1 MKKRNMILLTTVC
14 LALSACHP
22 ASAPSSGSKTSV
34 SEASGSKQEE
44 SKDLAADESLS
55 RELYAMD
62 TVMNLTA
69 YGSNAS
75 AALEASV
82 SEINRLDSLLS
93 ISSEKGE
100 IYRINADKEGTVS
113 EDVNALL
120 SRSLELSQMTD
131 GLFDCTIEPV
141 MEAWGFT
148 TQNFRIPSEEE
159 LEELLSHVDYKQVDL
174 ENSAV
179 TIPEDVRLDLGGIA
193 KGFTSSRVMDIFRKN
208 GVTSGIIS
216 LGGNV
221 QALGHKPD
229 GNMWRVGIQ
238 DPHDLNSTF
247 AVVEVADQAVI
258 TSGGYQRYFEE
269 NGITH
274 SFMTTQVGRQ
284 FALEM
289 DCKSLRYLSV
299 GGEKLVPCE
308 PPKDYKFI
316 NAYGPTEATIF
327 TTVFEVDK
335 YYPNVPIGKA
345 LDNVKLYI
353 TDKLGHMLPP
363 GACGELMITGWQV
376 SRGYLNKPEKTAEVY
391 TKNLYDDTPGYE
403 VMYHSGDVARFLPD
417 GNIQII
423 GRKDSQV
430 KIRGFRIEL
439 SEVEE
444 VIRRYE
450 GIRDATVVAFDDPN
464 GGK

>member
-1 MKKRNMILLTTVC
+1 MQPVKKRNLILLTTVC

-69 YGSNAS
+69 YGPNAS

-141 MEAWGFT
+141 MQAWGFT

-174 ENSAV
+174 ENSTV

-193 KGFTSSRVMDIFRKN
+193 KGFTSSRVMDIFREN

-269 NGITH
+269 NGQTYHHIIDPRTGYPAENGLISVTIISADGTLADALSTSLFIMGPEEAS
-274 SFMTTQVGRQ
+274 SFWKKHRDTFDAIMMKEDGTVMVTAGLADHCSVTT
-284 FALEM
+284 
-289 DCKSLRYLSV
+289 
-299 GGEKLVPCE
+299 GG
-308 PPKDYKFI
+308 
-316 NAYGPTEATIF
+316 
-327 TTVFEVDK
+327 
-335 YYPNVPIGKA
+335 NV
-345 LDNVKLYI
+345 
-353 TDKLGHMLPP
+353 
-363 GACGELMITGWQV
+363 
-376 SRGYLNKPEKTAEVY
+376 
-391 TKNLYDDTPGYE
+391 
-403 VMYHSGDVARFLPD
+403 
-417 GNIQII
+417 
-423 GRKDSQV
+423 
-430 KIRGFRIEL
+430 
-439 SEVEE
+439 E
-444 VIRRYE
+444 VIQE
-450 GIRDATVVAFDDPN
+450 
-464 GGK
+464 

>member
-1 MKKRNMILLTTVC
+1 MQPVKKRNLILLTTVC

-69 YGSNAS
+69 YGPNAS

-120 SRSLELSQMTD
+120 SRSLE
-131 GLFDCTIEPV
+131 
-141 MEAWGFT
+141 
-148 TQNFRIPSEEE
+148 EE

-174 ENSAV
+174 ENSTV

-193 KGFTSSRVMDIFRKN
+193 KGFTSSRVMDIFREN

-269 NGITH
+269 NGQTYHHIIDPRTGYPAENGLISVTIISADGTLADALSTSLFIMGPEEAS
-274 SFMTTQVGRQ
+274 SFWKKHRDTFDAIMMKEDGTVMVTAGLADHCSVTT
-284 FALEM
+284 
-289 DCKSLRYLSV
+289 
-299 GGEKLVPCE
+299 GG
-308 PPKDYKFI
+308 
-316 NAYGPTEATIF
+316 
-327 TTVFEVDK
+327 
-335 YYPNVPIGKA
+335 NV
-345 LDNVKLYI
+345 
-353 TDKLGHMLPP
+353 
-363 GACGELMITGWQV
+363 
-376 SRGYLNKPEKTAEVY
+376 
-391 TKNLYDDTPGYE
+391 
-403 VMYHSGDVARFLPD
+403 
-417 GNIQII
+417 
-423 GRKDSQV
+423 
-430 KIRGFRIEL
+430 
-439 SEVEE
+439 E
-444 VIRRYE
+444 VIQE
-450 GIRDATVVAFDDPN
+450 
-464 GGK
+464 

>member
-1 MKKRNMILLTTVC
+1 MILLTTVC

-221 QALGHKPD
+221 QALGCKIDGSKWKVAIQSPD
-229 GNMWRVGIQ
+229 DTEDYLGI
-238 DPHDLNSTF
+238 LEIEN
-247 AVVEVADQAVI
+247 QAVI
-258 TSGGYQRYFEE
+258 TSGGYERYFEE
-269 NGITH
+269 DGVTYHHIIDPATGYPAD
-274 SFMTTQVGRQ
+274 SGLISVTIVSDDGTLADGLSTSLFIMGEEKAAQ
-284 FALEM
+284 FWKEN
-289 DCKSLRYLSV
+289 S
-299 GGEKLVPCE
+299 EKFE
-308 PPKDYKFI
+308 
-316 NAYGPTEATIF
+316 TIME
-327 TTVFEVDK
+327 TAD
-335 YYPNVPIGKA
+335 G
-345 LDNVKLYI
+345 KLYV
-353 TDKLGHMLPP
+353 T
-363 GACGELMITGWQV
+363 
-376 SRGYLNKPEKTAEVY
+376 
-391 TKNLYDDTPGYE
+391 
-403 VMYHSGDVARFLPD
+403 
-417 GNIQII
+417 
-423 GRKDSQV
+423 
-430 KIRGFRIEL
+430 
-439 SEVEE
+439 
-444 VIRRYE
+444 E
-450 GIRDATVVAFDDPN
+450 GIADSLTTDMDVTVIH
-464 GGK
+464 K

>member
-1 MKKRNMILLTTVC
+1 MILLTTVC

-269 NGITH
+269 NGQTYHHIIDPRTGYPAENGLI
-274 SFMTTQVGRQ
+274 SVTIISADGTLADALKDADIFIGVSAPNIVTPEMVASMNMDAII
-284 FALEM
+284 FAM
-289 DCKSLRYLSV
+289 AN
-299 GGEKLVPCE
+299 PE
-308 PPKDYKFI
+308 PEIMP
-316 NAYGPTEATIF
+316 
-327 TTVFEVDK
+327 
-335 YYPNVPIGKA
+335 
-345 LDNVKLYI
+345 
-353 TDKLGHMLPP
+353 
-363 GACGELMITGWQV
+363 
-376 SRGYLNKPEKTAEVY
+376 
-391 TKNLYDDTPGYE
+391 
-403 VMYHSGDVARFLPD
+403 DVAKAAGARVVGTGRSDFP
-417 GNIQII
+417 NQINN
-423 GRKDSQV
+423 
-430 KIRGFRIEL
+430 
-439 SEVEE
+439 
-444 VIRRYE
+444 
-450 GIRDATVVAFDDPN
+450 VVAFPGIFKGALEGRARQITEEMKLAAALAIAGLVPEEELNEDNIMPEAFNPAVAEAVSQAVKDHIPA
-464 GGK
+464 

>member
-22 ASAPSSGSKTSV
+22 ASAPSSGSGTSV

-193 KGFTSSRVMDIFRKN
+193 KGFTSSRVMDIFRKM
-208 GVTSGIIS
+208 V
-216 LGGNV
+216 LPA
-221 QALGHKPD
+221 ALSP
-229 GNMWRVGIQ
+229 
-238 DPHDLNSTF
+238 L
-247 AVVEVADQAVI
+247 VE
-258 TSGGYQRYFEE
+258 TYR
-269 NGITH
+269 
-274 SFMTTQVGRQ
+274 
-284 FALEM
+284 L
-289 DCKSLRYLSV
+289 
-299 GGEKLVPCE
+299 
-308 PPKDYKFI
+308 
-316 NAYGPTEATIF
+316 
-327 TTVFEVDK
+327 
-335 YYPNVPIGKA
+335 
-345 LDNVKLYI
+345 
-353 TDKLGHMLPP
+353 
-363 GACGELMITGWQV
+363 
-376 SRGYLNKPEKTAEVY
+376 
-391 TKNLYDDTPGYE
+391 
-403 VMYHSGDVARFLPD
+403 
-417 GNIQII
+417 
-423 GRKDSQV
+423 
-430 KIRGFRIEL
+430 
-439 SEVEE
+439 
-444 VIRRYE
+444 
-450 GIRDATVVAFDDPN
+450 
-464 GGK
+464 